1 VISHEPH
8 HPAGGMVHLDLAVLG
23 LDGSRP
29 FKVTDLL
36 HNQSYEWKGA
46 DNYVGLNPHG
56 TSMHLFKVEP

>member
-1 VISHEPH
+1 
-8 HPAGGMVHLDLAVLG
+8 MVHLDLAALG

-29 FKVTDLL
+29 YKVTDLL

-56 TSMHLFKVEP
+56 TSMHIFKVEQ